1 MARFTPLRRASSFRK
16 MAVAMWRAPDSPV
29 IYGTL
34 SIEMTAAMAYLER
47 LRPAG
52 AAGEGQPKV
61 TRTELVGRAVALA
74 LRAHPD
80 LNAKVHLG
88 RIVLRDTVDLFLQ
101 VAIDE
106 GADLSGVKVER
117 ADEKSLT
124 EIAAELSDRAQR
136 IRAGR
141 D

>member
-16 MAVAMWRAPDSPV
+16 LAVGMWRAPDSPV

-34 SIEMTAAMAYLER
+34 SIEMSAAMADLER
-47 LRPAG
+47 LR
-52 AAGEGQPKV
+52 AAGSTGEERPKITV
-61 TRTELVGRAVALA
+61 THLVARAVALA
-74 LRAHPD
+74 LRAHPE

-88 RIVLRDTVDLFLQ
+88 RIVLRDSVDLFLQ
-101 VAIDE
+101 VSIDG

-117 ADEKSLT
+117 ADEKSLS
-124 EIAAELSDRAQR
+124 EIAGELADRAKR

-141 D
+141 